1 MEIEARGLDGAA
13 LDPRK
18 AAILRAIVEQ
28 HIATAQPVG
37 SQAVARAGGLGVSS
51 ATVRNEMTI
60 LERDGY
66 ITAPHTSAGR
76 IPTDRGYRYFVDH
89 FTAGNGLRAD
99 QRRAVVD
106 FFSLFASAHRVLE
119 DVLHETSHLLARVSA
134 HTAVVVGPPVESE
147 TIRTIQLVRL
157 QPTVLLVLAVL
168 SNGHVERCLLEVDGT
183 ATDAV
188 VRDAAAVLDR
198 QLAGVAWAHVP
209 NVNDTGLAPVI
220 AALARQA
227 GDVLAARG
235 AHETPDPLY
244 VGGASWLAAEQE
256 AFSSARSAARLL
268 ELLEHQREVVAVL
281 HQVLDG
287 GPTVRIGSENAM
299 DELRD
304 CSIVVAPFH
313 VEGEVA
319 GTVGVLGP
327 TRMDY
332 SRALAAV
339 DAVAR
344 QLGTVLS

>member
-37 SQAVARAGGLGVSS
+37 SQAVARAGGLNVSS

-89 FTAGNGLRAD
+89 FTAGSGLRPE
-99 QRRAVVD
+99 QRKAVAD
-106 FFSLFASAHRVLE
+106 FFTLFASAHRVLE

-134 HTAVVVGPPVESE
+134 HTAVVVGPPVESA
-147 TIRTIQLVRL
+147 TIRTVQLVRL

-168 SNGHVERCLLEVDGT
+168 SNGHVEKCLLEVDGD
-183 ATDAV
+183 ATEAV
-188 VRDAAAVLDR
+188 VGEAAAVLDR
-198 QLAGVAWAHVP
+198 ELAGKVWTHVP
-209 NVNDTGLAPVI
+209 EVAGAGLAP
-220 AALARQA
+220 ATLALVRQA
-227 GDVLAARG
+227 GAVLAARG
-235 AHETPDPLY
+235 AHEAPDPLY
-244 VGGASWLAAEQE
+244 VGGASRLAAEQE
-256 AFSSARSAARLL
+256 AFSSGQSAARLL

-281 HQVLDG
+281 HQVLAF

-344 QLGTVLS
+344 QLGHVLS